1 MKRPDLAGVKMAQTE
16 SERQFDPDSVGHRP
30 IVEVHHAGRKIGLYR
45 VQGIGWRAMVL
56 GHGGISFPVG
66 TELVIDDFQRLAIDS
81 RKRLPARV
89 VRNDVQ
95 GIAVRW

>member
-1 MKRPDLAGVKMAQTE
+1 MAQTE
-16 SERQFDPDSVGHRP
+16 NERQFGAASLERRP

-95 GIAVRW
+95 GIAVTW